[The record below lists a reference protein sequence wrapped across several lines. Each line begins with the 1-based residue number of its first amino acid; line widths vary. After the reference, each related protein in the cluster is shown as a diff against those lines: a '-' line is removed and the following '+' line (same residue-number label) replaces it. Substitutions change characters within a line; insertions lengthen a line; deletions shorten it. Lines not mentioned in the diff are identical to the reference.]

1 MYGKNRVKTRQAH
14 RQMKI
19 LLVYLQPKD
28 IPEVLEPL
36 EDIFCDKLY
45 LKYIPYPD
53 VYFQAYDFIKLHSEY
68 THIFWL
74 QNDIVLT
81 PLAFG
86 LCVAKFKVNNL
97 KLLGLSMNV
106 GLSGNEKFYDAYTI
120 EPFALHYNHTSIE
133 WAKKGQYKGIKNV
146 FHNGGPF
153 LIERKLYL
161 KFPLH
166 GEVGTGFNADMHF
179 GFELWR
185 ENILYP
191 IDTEANLKHLR
202 YVGKMQVNL
211 KTPHTEF
218 IRI

>member
-1 MYGKNRVKTRQAH
+1 
-14 RQMKI
+14 MKI

-28 IPEVLEPL
+28 IPKVLEPL
-36 EDIFCDKLY
+36 KDIFCDKLY
-45 LKYIPYPD
+45 LKYFPYPD
-53 VYFQAYDFIKLHSEY
+53 VYFEALDFIKRHTEY

-74 QNDIVLT
+74 QNDIILN
-81 PLAFG
+81 PSDFDNALRKINA
-86 LCVAKFKVNNL
+86 NQI
-97 KLLGLSMNV
+97 LGLSMNV
-106 GLSGNEKFYDAYTI
+106 GLSGNQKFYDAYTI
-120 EPFALHYNHTSIE
+120 EPFEINKHKKIE

-161 KFPLH
+161 EFPLH
-166 GEVGTGFNADMHF
+166 GDLKTGFNADMYM

-185 ENILYP
+185 ANIPYP
-191 IDTEANLKHLR
+191 LDTEANLKHLR

-211 KTPHTEF
+211 KRPHTEY